1 MTSIEKFNTLLKLAV
16 KHAASDIHLKTNR
29 NPIFRIDGRLKEV
42 ETSPFTALQL
52 LEILEDIIP
61 QQFKRRWQE
70 NFQIDFS
77 NVVSGAGRFRMNAFY
92 QRGYPGIV
100 IRHIKDKIPNFA
112 EINLDPLPFQ
122 KICDQNNG
130 IAIICGA
137 TGSGKSTTLAA
148 MINYINEGKDKHI
161 VTLED
166 PIEYSYTDI
175 KSVINQREIGIDTPS
190 FEMGITAAMRQDP
203 DVILVGEMRDGET
216 FTTALKA
223 AETGH
228 LVFGTLHASSSQ
240 QAVQRLFEFYPT
252 GIREVI
258 RPQVAASLRATITQ
272 KLIPSVE
279 GGRVPTTEI
288 FWVDPLAKQII
299 ESGEFEKI
307 SRVVDSQENELSR
320 SFNKDLMRLVKSGMI
335 AKSDAMAAS
344 PNPQKLEMNLKGIF
358 LSGGGIVD

>member
-1 MTSIEKFNTLLKLAV
+1 MTSIEKFSSLLKLAV
-16 KHAASDIHLKTNR
+16 QHAASDIHLKTGR
-29 NPIFRIDGRLKEV
+29 CPIFRIDGRLKEV
-42 ETSPFTALQL
+42 DTNPFTAPQL
-52 LEILEDIIP
+52 MEVLDAIIP
-61 QQFKRRWQE
+61 PQFTPRWKE
-70 NFQIDFS
+70 FFQVDFS
-77 NVVSGAGRFRMNAFY
+77 HVLPGVGRFRMNAFY
-92 QRGYPGIV
+92 QRGFPGLV
-100 IRHIKDKIPNFA
+100 IRHIKDKIPTF
-112 EINLDPLPFQ
+112 EDINLDPSPFQ
-122 KICDQNNG
+122 RICDQSNG

-148 MINYINEGKDKHI
+148 MIHYINSRKDKHI

-203 DVILVGEMRDGET
+203 DVILVGEMRDGDT

-252 GIREVI
+252 NIREVI

-272 KLIPSVE
+272 KLIPSVN

-288 FWVDPLAKQII
+288 FWVDPLARQII
-299 ESGEFEKI
+299 EDGEFEKI
-307 SRVVDSQENELSR
+307 SRLVDSQEAELSR
-320 SFNKDLMRLVKSGMI
+320 SFNKDLMRLVNAGTI